1 MKTHLPKV
9 EMNKKKWHIVD
20 AEGKTLGRVAAR
32 IATVLRGKHTPNY
45 TPHLDMGDFVVVINA
60 EKVHVTGKKLS
71 DKVYYHHSG
80 YPGGLK
86 TMPLERLLEEKPEEA
101 LKKAVWGMLPHNRLG
116 RAMFRKLKIYAGASH
131 PHAAQTPKS
140 LNV

>member
-1 MKTHLPKV
+1 MKTYLPKV
-9 EMNKKKWHIVD
+9 EMSKKNWHIVD
-20 AEGKTLGRVAAR
+20 AEGKTLGRVAVR
-32 IATVLRGKHTPNY
+32 IATVLRGKHTPKY

-71 DKVYYHHSG
+71 DKVYHHHSG

-86 TMPLERLLEEKPEEA
+86 TMPLGRLLEEKPEEA

-131 PHAAQTPKS
+131 PHAAQTPKT